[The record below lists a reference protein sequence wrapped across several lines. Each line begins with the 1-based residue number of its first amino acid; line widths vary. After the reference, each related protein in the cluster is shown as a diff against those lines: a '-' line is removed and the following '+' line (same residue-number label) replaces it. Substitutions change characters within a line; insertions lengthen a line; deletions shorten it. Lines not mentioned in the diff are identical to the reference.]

1 MPKIP
6 AGAIEISYETYGD
19 GEPLLL
25 IMGLGLPGAAWL
37 GSLPFLTQFKCI
49 YFDNRGTGNSDKPE
63 GPYTIPQLADDARNL
78 LDSLGVQKAKVYGFS
93 MGGMIAQE
101 LTLRHPAQVQKL
113 VLGCT
118 TPGGPLATRA
128 ADEVTQKLMEGLSLQ
143 TVDQDAAADVIVRLS
158 VPADFKV
165 DEALKAGFAAMLKMA
180 PPPEPQIIEKTLAGV
195 VEFNAYHRLSEIRCP
210 VMIVHGD
217 KDILIPSENAA
228 LIKSKIPDAE
238 LFIVPNAGHYYEAA
252 DPAGINQRIATW
264 LKS

>member
-1 MPKIP
+1 MPKIQ

-37 GSLPFLTQFKCI
+37 ASLPFLTQFKCI

-63 GPYTIPQLADDARNL
+63 GPYTIPQLADDAGNL
-78 LDSLGVQKAKVYGFS
+78 LDSLGIHKAKVYGFS

-118 TPGGPLATRA
+118 TPGGPLALIKSLKELVA
-128 ADEVTQKLMEGLSLQ
+128 ALSLQ
-143 TVDQDAAADVIVRLS
+143 TVDQDAAAGAILQLS

-165 DEALKAGFAAMLKMA
+165 DDDQKAGFAAVLKMA
-180 PPPEPQIIEKTLAGV
+180 PPPEPRIIEKTLAGV
-195 VEFNAYHRLSEIRCP
+195 LEFNVYNRLSEIKCP
-210 VMIVHGD
+210 VMVVHGD
-217 KDILIPSENAA
+217 KDILIPFENAA

-238 LFIVPNAGHYYEAA
+238 LFIVPNAGHYYEAS